1 MMRVAV
7 VILNWNNL
15 DYLRRFVPGIL
26 GSLGP
31 DDRLFVAD
39 SGSEDGSLAWLADN
53 YPEVGQIPLGRNYGF
68 ADGYDRALA
77 TIKDAE
83 YYLLLNSDIEV
94 GENWLEP
101 LAEWMESHPQ
111 CAVCG
116 PKLHAL
122 DPAPDGG
129 YMRTDR
135 FEYAGAAGGWL
146 DRYGFPFCRG
156 RVLQK
161 VEMDHGQYD
170 EPAKVFWI
178 TGACLLTRASVWK
191 ELGGLDAEFFAHM
204 EEIDY
209 CWRAQLAG
217 YEVWTVPQ
225 ATVWH
230 IGGGTLAPASPLKLM
245 LNYRNSTWML
255 RKNLPATIGP
265 CRAKRRIFIRSLI
278 DSLTQVAY
286 LFQGKPNYVK
296 AVSRARREARLRTI
310 EPDKGKAEV
319 KLKDVRIIAAY
330 AFKGKKV
337 FDYLRRYESS
347 N

>member
-1 MMRVAV
+1 MRVAV
-7 VILNWNNL
+7 VVLNWNNL

-26 GSLGP
+26 GSLSP
-31 DDRLFVAD
+31 DDKLYVAD
-39 SGSEDGSLAWLADN
+39 SGSEDGSLGWLADN
-53 YPEVGQIPLGRNYGF
+53 HPEVGLIPLGRNYGF
-68 ADGYDRALA
+68 AEGYDRALSQ
-77 TIKDAE
+77 IDDAE

-94 GENWLEP
+94 GEGWLEP
-101 LAEWMESHPQ
+101 LVQWMESHPR

-122 DPAPDGG
+122 DPAQGGG
-129 YMRTDR
+129 YSRTDR

-146 DRYGFPFCRG
+146 DRFGFPYCRG

-178 TGACLLTRASVWK
+178 TGACLLTRASVWR

-204 EEIDY
+204 EEIDF

-217 YEVWTVPQ
+217 YEIWTVPA

-255 RKNLPATIGP
+255 RKNLPATVGP
-265 CRAKRRIFIRSLI
+265 CRAKWRIFTRGLI
-278 DSLTQVAY
+278 DFATQVVY
-286 LFQGKPNYVK
+286 LLQGKWNYVK
-296 AVSRARREARLRTI
+296 AVSRARKEAKRRKIVPTT
-310 EPDKGKAEV
+310 PNAEV
-319 KLKDVRIIAAY
+319 KLTEVRIIPAY
-330 AFKGKKV
+330 VFKGSKV
-337 FDYLRRYESS
+337 FDYLR
-347 N
+347 NKI